1 VATATTAPVPVDVAP
16 LPEFPAA
23 PPSGGGG
30 PNQVIDRPDVQ
41 RAALLAG
48 GACVF
53 YFVQQVLWPA
63 PFGVLV
69 QGMVIGGLT
78 ALIAFGISLIY
89 RANRIINFAAGDLG
103 GAPASLAVLLVV
115 GPQVPY
121 VVALPLGLLFG
132 LVLGMLVEVLIIRR
146 FFKAPRLL
154 MTAATIFIAQLLT
167 FLSLSLPRFFHLT
180 TPPQSFPSP
189 FDFSFE
195 ISPIVFRGNDI
206 VAMLAVPIVILSLI
220 LFFRYTAIGI
230 AVRASAESA
239 DRAALLGVP
248 VKRIQTIVWV
258 IATLLSTLAIFL
270 RAGIVGLPIGS
281 VLGPTI
287 LIRALAACVIG
298 RMERLPTIFF
308 AAVGLGII
316 EQVIIWDTG
325 RSIITAPII
334 FVIILGAL
342 LFQRKGIAA
351 RADDTSTWQA
361 AKEVR
366 PIPDELAGF
375 PEVKYGFK
383 AVIAIIAVF
392 FALLPMVLPE
402 SRVNL
407 AGVILI
413 YALVGVSLVVLT
425 GWAGQVSLGQVAFMG
440 IGAAVG
446 GAVTS
451 RLHWDLGFALL
462 LSGLAGAFVAV
473 VIGLPA
479 LRIKGLFLAIITLA
493 FGAATSTYLLSNE
506 FFSWWLPQGR
516 IVRTPLFG
524 LIAIDSETR
533 FYYLTL
539 GSLALAIYGVSAL
552 RQSRTGRVLI
562 GVRENERNAQAF
574 GVNATSAKLT
584 AFAVSGFVAAFAGGL
599 FVHHQQGLGISP
611 YSVEQSLV
619 VFVMVVIGGLGSVS
633 GALIGAAFVVGT
645 SYFVPELKFFVTGA
659 GALLTLMVLPGGV
672 GGLVYQGRDGILRR
686 VAARRK
692 VLVPSLVAD
701 ARELSS
707 IVSAT
712 DKGREILRQMADQL
726 DASRAGAAGAFDL
739 TGNTGPDLQATEM
752 ASPVAVPP
760 VDSEDEEEEGRR
772 LPRRRRVTTG
782 GGGR

>member
-1 VATATTAPVPVDVAP
+1 M
-16 LPEFPAA
+16 PEFPTA
-23 PPSGGGG
+23 PPD
-30 PNQVIDRPDVQ
+30 PPKAVVDRPEV
-41 RAALLAG
+41 RRIAFIAG
-48 GACVF
+48 GACIF
-53 YFVQQVLWPA
+53 YFVQQLLWPA
-63 PFGVLV
+63 PIGVLV
-69 QGMVIGGLT
+69 QGMVIDGLT
-78 ALIAFGISLIY
+78 AMIAFGISLIY

-103 GAPASLAVLLVV
+103 AAPASLAVLLVV
-115 GPQVPY
+115 GPGLPY
-121 VVALPLGLLFG
+121 LVALPLGLMAG
-132 LVLGMLVEVLIIRR
+132 LSLGAIVEVCIIRR

-154 MTAATIFIAQLLT
+154 MTAATIFIAQLLA
-167 FLSLSLPRFFHLT
+167 FLSIILPRFFNLT

-206 VAMLAVPIVILSLI
+206 VAMLAVPIVIVSLL
-220 LFFRYTAIGI
+220 LFFRFTSIGI

-298 RMERLPTIFF
+298 RMERLPTIFA

-316 EQVIIWDTG
+316 EQVIVWDTG
-325 RSIITAPII
+325 RSLLTAPII
-334 FVIILGAL
+334 FLIVLGAL
-342 LFQRKGIAA
+342 LFQRRGTVA

-366 PIPDELAGF
+366 PIPDELKNF
-375 PEVKYGFK
+375 PEIKFGFK
-383 AVIAIIAVF
+383 GFIAGLGLIAV
-392 FALLPMVLPE
+392 LLPLVLPE

-407 AGVILI
+407 LGVILI

-451 RLHWDLGFALL
+451 RLHWDLSIALV
-462 LSGLAGAFVAV
+462 LSGVIGAVVAV

-493 FGAATSTYLLSNE
+493 FAAATATYLLSNE

-516 IVRTPLFG
+516 IPRTPLFG
-524 LIAIDSETR
+524 IIAIDSETR

-539 GSLALAIYGVSAL
+539 GCLAVAVYAVSAL

-562 GVRENERNAQAF
+562 GIRENERGAQAF
-574 GVNATSAKLT
+574 GVNAVSAKLT
-584 AFAVSGFVAAFAGGL
+584 AFAVSGFLAAFAGGL
-599 FVHHQQGLGISP
+599 FVHHQRGLGISP
-611 YSVEQSLV
+611 YAVEQSLV
-619 VFVMVVIGGLGSVS
+619 VFVMVVIGGLGSIS
-633 GALIGAAFVVGT
+633 GALIGATFVVGT
-645 SYFVPELKFFVTGA
+645 GYFFPELRFFVSGA
-659 GALLTLMVLPGGV
+659 GALITLMVLPGGV

-686 VAARRK
+686 VANRRN

-701 ARELSS
+701 ARDLSS
-707 IVSAT
+707 IISAT
-712 DKGREILRQMADQL
+712 DKGREVLREMADQL
-726 DASRAGAAGAFDL
+726 DTQRTSAAAGAFDV
-739 TGNTGPDLQATEM
+739 TQGPDLQATE
-752 ASPVAVPP
+752 AISPVSVPEP
-760 VDSEDEEEEGRR
+760 PDDDDDYGGGGRT
-772 LPRRRRVTTG
+772 LPRRRRSTV
-782 GGGR
+782 GGRTR

>member
-1 VATATTAPVPVDVAP
+1 MEPAQPDAATV
-16 LPEFPAA
+16 PEFPGR
-23 PPSGGGG
+23 PDPTPTSF
-30 PNQVIDRPDVQ
+30 VDRPEVQ
-41 RAALLAG
+41 RAALLVG
-48 GACVF
+48 GACAF
-53 YFVQQVLWPA
+53 YFVQQLLWPA
-63 PFGVLV
+63 PIGVLV

-115 GPQVPY
+115 GPGLPY
-121 VVALPLGLLFG
+121 LVALPLGLIAG
-132 LVLGMLVEVLIIRR
+132 LSLGIIVEVLIIRR

-154 MTAATIFIAQLLT
+154 MTAATIFVAQLLA
-167 FLSLSLPRFFHLT
+167 FLSIILPRFFNLT

-195 ISPIVFRGNDI
+195 IAPIVFRGNDI
-206 VAMLAVPIVILSLI
+206 MAMVAVPAVIVSLV
-220 LFFRYTAIGI
+220 LFFRYTSIGI

-258 IATLLSTLAIFL
+258 IATLMSTLAIFL

-298 RMERLPTIFF
+298 RMERLPTIFV
-308 AAVGLGII
+308 AAVGLGVI
-316 EQVIIWDTG
+316 EQVIVWDTG

-334 FVIILGAL
+334 FAIVLFAL
-342 LFQRKGIAA
+342 LFQRRGTVS

-366 PIPDELAGF
+366 PVPDELVGF

-383 AVIAIIAVF
+383 AVIGLLGLVAVV
-392 FALLPMVLPE
+392 LPLVLPE
-402 SRVNL
+402 SRINL
-407 AGVILI
+407 VGVILI
-413 YALVGVSLVVLT
+413 YAMVGVSLVVLT

-451 RLHWDLGFALL
+451 RLGWDLGIALV
-462 LSGLAGAFVAV
+462 LSGVAGALVAV

-479 LRIKGLFLAIITLA
+479 LRIKGLFLAIITLSFA
-493 FGAATSTYLLSNE
+493 AATASYLLSNE

-539 GSLALAIYGVSAL
+539 TSLCLMIVGVSAL
-552 RQSRTGRVLI
+552 RHSRTGRVLI

-574 GVNATSAKLT
+574 GVNAVTAKLT
-584 AFAVSGFVAAFAGGL
+584 AFAVSGFLAAFAGGL

-611 YSVEQSLV
+611 YAVEQSLV
-619 VFVMVVIGGLGSVS
+619 VFVMVVIGGLGSIS
-633 GALIGAAFVVGT
+633 GALIGATFVVGT
-645 SYFVPELKFFVTGA
+645 GYFVPELRFFVNGA
-659 GALLTLMVLPGGV
+659 GALITLMVLPGGV
-672 GGLVYQGRDGILRR
+672 GALVYQGRDGVLRR
-686 VAARRK
+686 IAARHK

-701 ARELSS
+701 ARDLSS
-707 IVSAT
+707 VVSAS
-712 DKGREILRQMADQL
+712 DKGRQVLRDMADQL
-726 DASRAGAAGAFDL
+726 DAQRAAAAAGAFDVSS
-739 TGNTGPDLQATEM
+739 GPDLQATEP
-752 ASPVAVPP
+752 ASPVALPQHRPP
-760 VDSEDEEEEGRR
+760 DEEDDDGEGGSR
-772 LPRRRRVTTG
+772 LPRRRRAAA
-782 GGGR
+782 GGRAR